1 MQLHSSRQC
10 LRLCSSWNVEH
21 SVECVNKELVSVCA
35 ERRLRTAVAGTT
47 PTGYAFNRA
56 IWQGVGSDFGC
67 LGRQIPDSPMIKSIA
82 PGRIRIMANNG
93 ETFCICWHAGN
104 AQCWASIT
112 AKPCASFWD
121 FSAVSEVRTQNIH
134 TAYSTNQQADRQ
146 VIVNTYVLC
155 YNKRMRKEL
164 VKNRTGETTEV
175 SHALMHEL
183 SPEVRAEVGSAVA
196 VMITQT
202 IEGGE
207 TMIAVTPEEIAERGV
222 NDSSKGLATF
232 IDGELVSY
240 ASATAPRPRRID
252 SVPMSEIGSVITKEA
267 YRGRGLAR
275 AAMAALVNEL
285 ADEGVASVVFANGKS
300 EPIARSL
307 GMRDAQL
314 FEVTADMA
322 ELCKECNNYCPLN
335 GLKHK
340 DEEPAN
346 PARCCDT
353 ILTNIDDIVKG
364 SRHGRSYKTC

>member
-1 MQLHSSRQC
+1 
-10 LRLCSSWNVEH
+10 
-21 SVECVNKELVSVCA
+21 
-35 ERRLRTAVAGTT
+35 
-47 PTGYAFNRA
+47 
-56 IWQGVGSDFGC
+56 
-67 LGRQIPDSPMIKSIA
+67 
-82 PGRIRIMANNG
+82 
-93 ETFCICWHAGN
+93 
-104 AQCWASIT
+104 
-112 AKPCASFWD
+112 
-121 FSAVSEVRTQNIH
+121 
-134 TAYSTNQQADRQ
+134 
-146 VIVNTYVLC
+146 
-155 YNKRMRKEL
+155 MRKEL
-164 VKNRTGETTEV
+164 VKNRTGKTTEV

-183 SPEVRAEVGSAVA
+183 SPDVRAEVGSAVA
-196 VMITQT
+196 AMITQT

-346 PARCCDT
+346 PAQCCDT
-353 ILTNIDDIVKG
+353 ILTNVDDIVKG
-364 SRHGRSYKTC
+364 SRYGRGYKTR